1 MTLGPSVRYFQLCR
15 PLLLQVTAK
24 KDHRFEETGMFQ
36 QTIAFTRQVSDTTGT
51 TDITNRWPIVAP
63 RGTKAR
69 FTRRAEGYYQG
80 GSQ

>member
-1 MTLGPSVRYFQLCR
+1 MLCLHHL

-36 QTIAFTRQVSDTTGT
+36 QTILFNKQGSTGT

-69 FTRRAEGYYQG
+69 FTRRPEGYYQG

>member
-1 MTLGPSVRYFQLCR
+1 LCCLHR
-15 PLLLQVTAK
+15 LPLLLQVTAK

-36 QTIAFTRQVSDTTGT
+36 QTISFVAPGSATGI
-51 TDITNRWPIVAP
+51 TDLTNRWPIVAP

-69 FTRRAEGYYQG
+69 FTRRPEGYYQG